1 LEKLK
6 NYCDG
11 KQFPLTIKLKDP
23 SGNSNIKNPFAP
35 RIDKNM
41 EIGYFR
47 RTMEELKAMGYSV

>member
-1 LEKLK
+1 
-6 NYCDG
+6 
-11 KQFPLTIKLKDP
+11 LTIKLKDP

>member
-1 LEKLK
+1 LFLERVKAYLE
-6 NYCDG
+6 G
-11 KQFPLTIKLKDP
+11 KHFPLTIRIRDP

-47 RTMEELKAMGYSV
+47 RTI